1 MCMLRKRKTSLNTSH
16 SKEQRQ
22 NLDLKSHEMKRAW
35 DSESQRKIYLQ
46 NLASVGQPALSEV
59 YPTFSEL
66 MLTRR
71 NSFDLSSPKIIAS
84 LSVFTN

>member
-1 MCMLRKRKTSLNTSH
+1 MCMLRKRKTSPNTSH

-22 NLDLKSHEMKRAW
+22 NLDLKSHE
-35 DSESQRKIYLQ
+35 KIYLQ
-46 NLASVGQPALSEV
+46 NLASASQPAPSEV